1 MMTICQGEISE
12 VQVLLYKHKSGSWL
26 TIIRT
31 PQFSTDKYTKD
42 YFNQVSFDKDT
53 M

>member
-1 MMTICQGEISE
+1 MMICQGEISE

-26 TIIRT
+26 TIICT
-31 PQFSTDKYTKD
+31 PQVSDKYTKD